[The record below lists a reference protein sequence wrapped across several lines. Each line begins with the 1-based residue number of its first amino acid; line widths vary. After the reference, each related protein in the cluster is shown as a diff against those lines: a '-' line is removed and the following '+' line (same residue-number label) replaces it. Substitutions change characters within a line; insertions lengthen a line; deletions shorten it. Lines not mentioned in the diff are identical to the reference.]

1 MGGVGN
7 WIGEHWWYKLAHVC
21 QRWRKL
27 ILESSLYL
35 DLSLVCTEG
44 TPVTDML
51 AHSPPLPLV
60 IDYFNRFYDI
70 TAEDEEGTVLAL
82 KQRDG
87 VRRIRLWMPPTSV
100 QKLIVAIDEE
110 YPILEYLVIMPR
122 IKDNSTI
129 LQFPDTLQAP
139 HLRCLS
145 LIGFAIPTG
154 SRLLTTVVGLVML
167 ELVMIHPSTYFHPN
181 TLLRWLSSMP
191 QLKALV
197 IHFTSPVP
205 NHTVERQSSHMPIMT
220 PVVLLNLR
228 WFGFRGIRTYL
239 EAVVRRIT
247 APRLAKLEITF
258 FNQVTFFVPRLLQF
272 MNTIAIENLRLE
284 SAKFEFS
291 YDRVDMEVYSHTEA
305 EKPALHVEVDCWHL
319 DWQITSM
326 AHISNSLSQMFS
338 TVQHL
343 SFEHDEH
350 FRSSE
355 EHNEVDRTE
364 LRKLLKSFSNVK
376 TLYVDDGLIKDVSC
390 CLQLDDPLEL
400 LPELQELI
408 YSVYPESGNTCDSF
422 TSFIDARQNVGR
434 PITLVT
440 RSPRS
445 ETLDSRRMGVKF
457 ETGGVLDP

>member
-1 MGGVGN
+1 
-7 WIGEHWWYKLAHVC
+7 
-21 QRWRKL
+21 
-27 ILESSLYL
+27 
-35 DLSLVCTEG
+35 
-44 TPVTDML
+44 
-51 AHSPPLPLV
+51 
-60 IDYFNRFYDI
+60 
-70 TAEDEEGTVLAL
+70 
-82 KQRDG
+82 
-87 VRRIRLWMPPTSV
+87 
-100 QKLIVAIDEE
+100 
-110 YPILEYLVIMPR
+110 
-122 IKDNSTI
+122 
-129 LQFPDTLQAP
+129 
-139 HLRCLS
+139 
-145 LIGFAIPTG
+145 
-154 SRLLTTVVGLVML
+154 
-167 ELVMIHPSTYFHPN
+167 
-181 TLLRWLSSMP
+181 
-191 QLKALV
+191 
-197 IHFTSPVP
+197 
-205 NHTVERQSSHMPIMT
+205 
-220 PVVLLNLR
+220 
-228 WFGFRGIRTYL
+228 
-239 EAVVRRIT
+239 
-247 APRLAKLEITF
+247 
-258 FNQVTFFVPRLLQF
+258 

-376 TLYVDDGLIKDVSC
+376 TLYVDDGLIKDLSC